1 MILKENVCLVLEV
14 TKLLKILVRWYA
26 TSQTV
31 NNVPLPKIFV
41 QNVSMVT
48 LLIFIATN
56 VLSPMSPIVMKL
68 TWPNIVQSVKKG
80 TSDLTVGNN
89 VIKSAP
95 LTTVK
100 HAKQDLLTNAI
111 SVTTVIPLKLLQMK
125 RLQFVKK
132 TLVIWPTVVY
142 VILEEIPVFN
152 VSIST
157 MFGIRTKKLV
167 FLMCVLYKTAIN
179 VKLIL
184 KSVNNVRVEQFHT
197 FQQED
202 VQRLLST
209 SVGQ

>member
-41 QNVSMVT
+41 QNVLMVT
-48 LLIFIATN
+48 LLIFTVTN

-100 HAKQDLLTNAI
+100 HAKQDLLTNVI
-111 SVTTVIPLKLLQMK
+111 PVTMVIPLKLLQMK

-157 MFGIRTKKLV
+157 MFGIRIKKLV

-184 KSVNNVRVEQFHT
+184 KSVNNVRVEQFHI

-202 VQRLLST
+202 VQRLLSN